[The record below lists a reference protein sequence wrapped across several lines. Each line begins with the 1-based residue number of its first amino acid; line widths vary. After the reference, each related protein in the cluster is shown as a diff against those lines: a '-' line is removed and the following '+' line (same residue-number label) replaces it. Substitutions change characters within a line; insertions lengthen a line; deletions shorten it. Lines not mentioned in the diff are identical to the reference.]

1 MKRLLIGVALA
12 GMLTG
17 CDMFEQREITGSRVE
32 TFRITD
38 IRQPKHFRV
47 ELQNVRTG
55 RKQWESISKHCNR
68 WREVKIGSLW
78 DINVVDYK
86 YPKSQRYGSYMTGTQ
101 TICPGN

>member
-1 MKRLLIGVALA
+1 MNKFALA
-12 GMLTG
+12 LVVAGIGLSLSG
-17 CDMFEQREITGSRVE
+17 CEQREITGSSVE

-55 RKQWESISKHCNR
+55 RKQWENVSKHCNR

-78 DINVVDYK
+78 DITEVRYK
-86 YPKSQRYGSYMTGTQ
+86 YPESNRYGSYLAGTHA
-101 TICPGN
+101 ICPR